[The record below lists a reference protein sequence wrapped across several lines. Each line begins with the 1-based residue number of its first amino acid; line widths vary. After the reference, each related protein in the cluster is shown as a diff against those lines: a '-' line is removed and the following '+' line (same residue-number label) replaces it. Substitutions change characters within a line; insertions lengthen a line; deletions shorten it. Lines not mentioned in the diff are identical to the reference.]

1 MNHGL
6 SRGFRC
12 GVPPRQTQT
21 NNDASGSPQRVAGRP
36 LTSQTAFGGQL
47 PYKGS
52 LVRPA
57 AIFGHSRSEY
67 NGKFLRAT
75 NNEPRATIFSRAEGH
90 SRRCRHSESVA
101 AKRHLSPRRHANC
114 QLRPAGPSGPIFDE
128 RRTTYDERLFRPQ
141 CTICEIFFLLFMG
154 ELRTIGLYYFK
165 IQCKGRG

>member
-12 GVPPRQTQT
+12 GVLPRQTQT

-67 NGKFLRAT
+67 NGKFLRTT

-101 AKRHLSPRRHANC
+101 AKRHLSPRRPANC
-114 QLRPAGPSGPIFDE
+114 DRRGRQALIIAIGSGMAVFLCLSAGVLLGFFSDGC
-128 RRTTYDERLFRPQ
+128 RLCFQKFPG
-141 CTICEIFFLLFMG
+141 FP
-154 ELRTIGLYYFK
+154 
-165 IQCKGRG
+165 